1 MIKVG
6 VAMAALAAAGLCL
19 TGMADP
25 VVKIEVK
32 NMHLCCG
39 GCEGAATKAV
49 EDGGGKEA
57 KADKGTKTL
66 TFTAANEKVAQAALD
81 KLAAAGFWGEVDP
94 KPFTMKDDSGTVLPA
109 KAKPAKL
116 SSGTFKGAHNCCE
129 SCNKALKEAIKTV
142 EGVESEDAKAKE
154 GSFTVKGAFDPAALV
169 KAVNAAGYHIKL
181 DKADVIKPTK

>member
-6 VAMAALAAAGLCL
+6 VVMAALAAAGMALA
-19 TGMADP
+19 GMADP

-57 KADKGTKTL
+57 KADKASKTL
-66 TFTAANEKVAQAALD
+66 TFTAKDEKVAQAALD
-81 KLAAAGFWGEVDP
+81 KLAAAGFWGEVE
-94 KPFTMKDDSGTVLPA
+94 KPFSMKDDSGTLLPPKA
-109 KAKPAKL
+109 KAVKL

-129 SCNKALKEAIKTV
+129 SCSKALKEAIKGV
-142 EGVESEDAKAKE
+142 EGVESDDAKAKE
-154 GSFTVKGAFDPAALV
+154 ASFTVKGAFDPAALV
-169 KAVNAAGYHIKL
+169 KAVNAAGYHVKL
-181 DKADVIKPTK
+181 DKADVIKPAK

>member
-1 MIKVG
+1 MMKVG
-6 VAMAALAAAGLCL
+6 VAIAALAAAGLCL

-25 VVKIEVK
+25 VIKIEVK

-49 EDGGGKEA
+49 EDGGAKEA

-81 KLAAAGFWGEVDP
+81 KLAAAGFWGEVE
-94 KPFTMKDDSGTVLPA
+94 KPFAFKDDSKTQLPP
-109 KAKPAKL
+109 KAKPAKV
-116 SSGTFKGAHNCCE
+116 SSATYKGAHNCCE
-129 SCNKALKEAIKTV
+129 ACNKALVEAIKSV
-142 EGVESEDAKAKE
+142 EGVESEECKAKE
-154 GSFTVKGAFDPAALV
+154 ATFTVKGAFDPAALV
-169 KAVNAAGYHIKL
+169 KAVNAAGYHVTL

>member
-6 VAMAALAAAGLCL
+6 VMMAAVAAAGMLL

-49 EDGGGKEA
+49 EEGGGKEA
-57 KADKGTKTL
+57 KADKASKTL

-81 KLAAAGFWGEVDP
+81 KLAAAGFWGEVE
-94 KPFTMKDDSGTVLPA
+94 KPFAFKADSKTELGP
-109 KAKPAKL
+109 KAKPVKL

-129 SCNKALKEAIKTV
+129 ACNKALVEAIKSV
-142 EGVESEDAKAKE
+142 EGVESEESKAKE
-154 GSFTVKGAFDPAALV
+154 ASFSVKGAFDPAALV
-169 KAVNAAGYHIKL
+169 KAVNAAGYHVTL
-181 DKADVIKPTK
+181 DKAEVIKPAK

>member
-6 VAMAALAAAGLCL
+6 VVMAALAAAGLAL

-49 EDGGGKEA
+49 EEGGGKEA
-57 KADKGTKTL
+57 KADKGSKTL
-66 TFTAANEKVAQAALD
+66 TFTAKDEKVAQAALD
-81 KLAAAGFWGEVDP
+81 KLAAAGFYGEVE
-94 KPFTMKDDSGTVLPA
+94 KPFAFKADSKTELPPKA
-109 KAKPAKL
+109 KAVKV
-116 SSGTFKGAHNCCE
+116 SSATFKGAHNCCE
-129 SCNKALKEAIKTV
+129 SCNKALIEAIKSV
-142 EGVESEDAKAKE
+142 EGVESEEAKAKE
-154 GSFTVKGAFDPAALV
+154 SSFSVKGAFDPAALV
-169 KAVNAAGYHIKL
+169 KAVNAAGYHVTL